1 MSLVALDADMDTCVV
16 GWSSIDSCRA
26 KGLNETICSL
36 MPVFSDVTTLWWQC
50 PFKNETKVSLF
61 TLTCTNE
68 RSFAYCC
75 IQNSHRYLAGF
86 GNAMSALYCLL
97 LKLST

>member
-36 MPVFSDVTTLWWQC
+36 MPVFSDVTTLRWQC
-50 PFKNETKVSLF
+50 PFKNETKVSSF
-61 TLTCTNE
+61 TPTYANE
-68 RSFAYCC
+68 RAFAYCRMRH
-75 IQNSHRYLAGF
+75 SD
-86 GNAMSALYCLL
+86 
-97 LKLST
+97 K